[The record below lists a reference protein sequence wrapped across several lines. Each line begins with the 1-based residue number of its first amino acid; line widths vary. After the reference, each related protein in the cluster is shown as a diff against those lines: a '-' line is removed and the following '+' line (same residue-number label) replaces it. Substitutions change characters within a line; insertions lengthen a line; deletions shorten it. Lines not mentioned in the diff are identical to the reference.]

1 MTLTRKKLAE
11 VFDAVA
17 DYVEQIEGQKLAAER
32 AERLTRID
40 TMAERYAH
48 ATGESFPDVMRNKL
62 ANLDPAALDEII
74 KMTKTSSESPD
85 SLGSPAEQRDYALPR
100 TVKEAA
106 DQAEDNLLA
115 WIIS

>member
-1 MTLTRKKLAE
+1 MTLTRAKMAE

-17 DYVEQIEGQKLAAER
+17 DYVEEIEGQKLAAER
-32 AERLTRID
+32 AARLSRID

-48 ATGESFPDVMRNKL
+48 ATGESFPDSMRNKL

-74 KMTKTSSESPD
+74 KMTKTAGESPD
-85 SLGSPAEQRDYALPR
+85 SLGSPAELSDRSAPR

-106 DQAEDNLLA
+106 DQAEENFLA
-115 WIIS
+115 WIAS